1 MRCLN
6 GALVGIKKFLKMG
19 LRGSLVVFHLLVL
32 LVIVHSNKCDR
43 KITRRKFYSKETRIV
58 RVANHFGNVLVKK
71 HSDDSETR
79 VLVEVNLLGTL
90 LHAADPPIVFT
101 DHDNGEKVSV
111 MVGSLAESSSSVK
124 PSLVSTWL
132 LALPLITGLVFQRK
146 TLTVVMLILFSVWVS
161 VTAAQDDCP
170 SGDIEVFMPRNSCF
184 SVTSNQDGNGS
195 TINIVDCVP
204 EDQPQIIS
212 CSVSGYL
219 YSNCTEGSR
228 GVQLSWDVAFS
239 AATNN
244 SLAMSDTPILIEW
257 SLKAIDCPTCP
268 MVTPFTTILELHEVA
283 DIRDLQSRSRV
294 LPSDNLPITNGSIV
308 TFILRVD
315 TPREGYSVARECNG
329 SDGSTIFTN
338 AVPFNPGPLSGQ
350 LSFNSTVF
358 NAHQSVAVMAASEV
372 CFSLRDFENGVCAIL
387 LYRASLGTTICGNDS
402 INFTA
407 LQTSTN
413 DNVHACLQA
422 SGELDVGRYFVTIE
436 ATDHAGLSTVS
447 CSNTSFI
454 VDNIPPQFVSINST
468 CFTQGDSNFE
478 ERLSWDIQALS
489 GIVAIHYSVSN
500 TNNSQSF
507 EPFSTLVN
515 PHQLSYNI
523 QPLLQGHSDRK
534 SVV

>member
-204 EDQPQIIS
+204 EDQPQLIS

-219 YSNCTEGSR
+219 YSNCTEGM
-228 GVQLSWDVAFS
+228 
-239 AATNN
+239 TH
-244 SLAMSDTPILIEW
+244 TYICI
-257 SLKAIDCPTCP
+257 
-268 MVTPFTTILELHEVA
+268 
-283 DIRDLQSRSRV
+283 
-294 LPSDNLPITNGSIV
+294 
-308 TFILRVD
+308 
-315 TPREGYSVARECNG
+315 SV
-329 SDGSTIFTN
+329 
-338 AVPFNPGPLSGQ
+338 
-350 LSFNSTVF
+350 
-358 NAHQSVAVMAASEV
+358 
-372 CFSLRDFENGVCAIL
+372 
-387 LYRASLGTTICGNDS
+387 
-402 INFTA
+402 
-407 LQTSTN
+407 
-413 DNVHACLQA
+413 
-422 SGELDVGRYFVTIE
+422 
-436 ATDHAGLSTVS
+436 
-447 CSNTSFI
+447 
-454 VDNIPPQFVSINST
+454 
-468 CFTQGDSNFE
+468 
-478 ERLSWDIQALS
+478 IQ
-489 GIVAIHYSVSN
+489 
-500 TNNSQSF
+500 
-507 EPFSTLVN
+507 
-515 PHQLSYNI
+515 
-523 QPLLQGHSDRK
+523 
-534 SVV
+534 